1 MSKNDET
8 LKEYTVTRLAE
19 DSNLDDSDFAF
30 IFDIDGDIRCIQ
42 LPYHL
47 SDNDELPLQID
58 SVLKLITEFR
68 LNQLK
73 NIKGRTY
80 H

>member
-47 SDNDELPLQID
+47 SDNEELP
-58 SVLKLITEFR
+58 
-68 LNQLK
+68 
-73 NIKGRTY
+73 
-80 H
+80 

>member
-42 LPYHL
+42 LTYHL
-47 SDNDELPLQID
+47 SDNEELPLQID

-73 NIKGRTY
+73 SIKGRTY